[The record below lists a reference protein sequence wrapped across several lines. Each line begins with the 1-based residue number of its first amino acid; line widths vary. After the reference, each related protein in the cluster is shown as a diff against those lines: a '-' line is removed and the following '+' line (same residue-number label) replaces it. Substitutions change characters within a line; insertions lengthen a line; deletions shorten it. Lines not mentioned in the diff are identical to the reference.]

1 MKKIFMMMS
10 KRLCLL
16 AMVGT
21 MGMATLAAQNPANAA
36 AMEKEMAQ
44 VRQDMEEGKIT
55 QGQAMQKQMEI
66 QQRYL
71 SGKSSTPPQQQS
83 LQGPYAGWPAAQAFR
98 SFQFPVINQ
107 PSGTTA
113 SFNYTPV
120 SALVIFIRGGNAAAV
135 TQDLVRQVNA
145 GTKSE
150 MTTDNGAYT
159 LQIVNTGAVKGNLRT
174 VIEQKGDVVVFDLS
188 VYH

>member
-1 MKKIFMMMS
+1 MKTNKAFLTAIIA
-10 KRLCLL
+10 
-16 AMVGT
+16 AMIG
-21 MGMATLAAQNPANAA
+21 MMATANVA

-55 QGQAMQKQMEI
+55 QGQAMQRQMEI

-71 SGKSSTPPQQQS
+71 SGKSSTPQQS
-83 LQGPYAGWPAAQAFR
+83 LQGPYVGWPSAKAFQ

-120 SALVIFIRGGNAAAV
+120 SALVIFIKGGTAAAV
-135 TQDLVRQVNA
+135 MQDLVRQVNA

-150 MTTDNGAYT
+150 MTTENGAYT
-159 LQIVNTGAVKGNLRT
+159 LQIVNTGVVKGNLRT